1 MKEYSKEKRLEVKVD
16 DNSEEFKKIQTLL
29 KPD

>member
-1 MKEYSKEKRLEVKVD
+1 MKKDSKEKRFEVKVEN
-16 DNSEEFKKIQTLL
+16 NSEEFKKIQTLL